1 MQPTSRDSKEF
12 EDAIKE
18 MAADPEIIAECE
30 AIARDFAA
38 LEAGRFSEE

>member
-1 MQPTSRDSKEF
+1 MQPTSRDSKQF

-18 MAADPEIIAECE
+18 MAADPQIIAECE

-38 LEAGRFSEE
+38 LESRRLSEE

>member
-1 MQPTSRDSKEF
+1 MQPASRDSKEF
-12 EDAIKE
+12 EDAINE

-38 LEAGRFSEE
+38 FELDVLPED